1 MANPNQAQQEDEGKK
16 KTQPPRIRTRNSIQ
30 SDSALLEQGFM
41 RRVKSEVNI
50 FRTKSL
56 NFKS

>member
-1 MANPNQAQQEDEGKK
+1 MANLVPQEHQDDE
-16 KTQPPRIRTRNSIQ
+16 KTKQPRIRSRNSVQ

>member
-1 MANPNQAQQEDEGKK
+1 MANPAAQGHQDKETKK
-16 KTQPPRIRTRNSIQ
+16 QPRTRSRNSVH
-30 SDSALLEQGFM
+30 SDSALLDQGFM

-50 FRTKSL
+50 YRTKSL